1 MVAKKMGRR
10 ALAAVFATTVT
21 LMLTT
26 ACLGGGNAG
35 GGDSGGDKFSG
46 EVEWWTVNLKECCSP
61 YLQKSIDKY
70 EKMHPDV
77 TIKWVD
83 VPNEDRSTKLLAAI
97 AAGKVPDAV
106 NAGSDTT
113 GLFNDAMADLSKYF
127 TKGEFAAYLP
137 NLLEPLQDSNGVQ
150 KGIPWYNG
158 GGNLSFYR
166 QSVVKKG
173 GFDADH
179 PPTTWDDALKLARS
193 VHEATGVYG
202 TSILPYSWVVQ
213 SEGIQLLNKDRTAA
227 AFNTPE
233 TVNLIEKYKSYYD
246 DGSIAPG
253 AVAKDNT
260 APEQSLAN
268 KQLAFMASDTSS
280 NLQFV
285 EKNAPDVYSDTVI
298 GHPAQGASGTNI
310 LVGQQIFQIPEAS
323 DNKAAAAEW
332 LKFVTSPANQ
342 TELCKVG
349 TILPSTPESL
359 KDPYF
364 AAITGD
370 TAKDQARRILIKDY
384 PTLQDGSLGSVD
396 DLSLRQLFDEQI
408 RAVML
413 GTKSAQQAM
422 DDAEKQWNDA
432 LEKAAKS

>member
-1 MVAKKMGRR
+1 MVSMKMGRR
-10 ALAAVFATTVT
+10 AMVVGVVAAVTFA
-21 LMLTT
+21 LSG
-26 ACLGGGNAG
+26 CLGASPG
-35 GGDSGGDKFSG
+35 GGGSDGEKFSG

-61 YLQKSIDKY
+61 YFDNLIAEY
-70 EKMHPDV
+70 EEMHPDV

-97 AAGKVPDAV
+97 AAGTVPDAV
-106 NAGSDTT
+106 NSGSDTT

-127 TKGEFAAYLP
+127 TEEEFGVYLP
-137 NLLEPLQDSNGVQ
+137 NLLEPLQDSEGVQ

-166 QSVVKKG
+166 QSIVEQG
-173 GFDADH
+173 GFDADN
-179 PPTTWDDALKLARS
+179 PPTTWDEALELARS

-202 TSILPYSWVVQ
+202 TSILPYSWVMQ
-213 SEGIQLLNKDRTAA
+213 SEGIELLNQDRTAA

-233 TVNLIEKYKSYYD
+233 TVALIEKYQEYYD

-260 APEQSLAN
+260 TPEQSLDN
-268 KQLAFMASDTSS
+268 GQLAFMASDTSS
-280 NLQFV
+280 NLRFI
-285 EKNAPDVYSDTVI
+285 EENAPDIYPDIVI

-332 LKFVTSPANQ
+332 LKFVTNAANQ
-342 TELCKVG
+342 LELCKVG

-359 KDPYF
+359 EDPYF
-364 AAITGD
+364 ADVTGD
-370 TAKDQARRILIKDY
+370 TPNDQARRILIEDY
-384 PTLQDGSLGSVD
+384 ATLQDGSMGSVN
-396 DLSLRQLFDEQI
+396 DLFLRQLFDEEI

-413 GTKSAQQAM
+413 GTKTAQQAM
-422 DDAEKQWNDA
+422 DDAEKAWNDELA
-432 LEKAAKS
+432 KAE

>member
-1 MVAKKMGRR
+1 MVAKKIRRR
-10 ALAAVFATTVT
+10 ATMAVVLATAAA
-21 LMLTT
+21 LMLTG
-26 ACLGGGNAG
+26 CLGGNAG
-35 GGDSGGDKFSG
+35 GSGSDGDKYSG
-46 EVEWWTVNLKECCSP
+46 EIEWWTVNLKECCSP
-61 YLQKSIDKY
+61 YFQNLIDEY
-70 EKMHPDV
+70 ESMHPDV

-97 AAGKVPDAV
+97 AAGTVPDAV
-106 NAGSDTT
+106 NSGSDTT

-127 TKGEFAAYLP
+127 TPEEFDAYLP
-137 NLLEPLQDSNGVQ
+137 NLLEPLQDENGVQ

-166 QSVVKKG
+166 QSVVEQG
-173 GFDADH
+173 GFDAAN
-179 PPTTWDDALKLARS
+179 PPKTWDDALRLARS
-193 VHEATGVYG
+193 VHEATGIYG

-233 TVNLIEKYKSYYD
+233 TVALIEKYQSYYD

-260 APEQSLAN
+260 TPEQSLVN

-280 NLQFV
+280 NLRFI
-285 EKNAPDVYSDTVI
+285 EENAPDVYPDIVI

-342 TELCKVG
+342 LELCKVG

-359 KDPYF
+359 EDPF
-364 AAITGD
+364 FTDITGD
-370 TAKDQARRILIKDY
+370 TPNDQARRILIEDY
-384 PTLQDGSLGSVD
+384 PTLQDGSLGSID

-413 GTKSAQQAM
+413 GTKSADEAM
-422 DDAEKQWNDA
+422 DDAEQQWNEA
-432 LEKAAKS
+432 LDKAAKG